1 MVIENANT
9 AYHLRVLQK
18 VNMKAAD
25 KGLLFTF
32 NICHF
37 SGFSVFL
44 DQASEKKLDLLC
56 VEIMYSASFAW

>member
-1 MVIENANT
+1 MPIRPT
-9 AYHLRVLQK
+9 IFRVLQK
-18 VNMKAAD
+18 FNMKAAD

-44 DQASEKKLDLLC
+44 DEAPEKKLDLLC
-56 VEIMYSASFAW
+56 VEIMYSAPFAW